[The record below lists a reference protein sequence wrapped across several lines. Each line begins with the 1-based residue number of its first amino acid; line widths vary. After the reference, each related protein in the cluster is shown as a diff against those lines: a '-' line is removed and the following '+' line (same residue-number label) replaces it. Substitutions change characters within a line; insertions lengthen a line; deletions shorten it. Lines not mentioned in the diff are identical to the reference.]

1 MMNTLIITS
10 PGSQI
15 EIIQNFCKQAFEE
28 SADENMSLRDDKDSP
43 SLLKHIKYNTIP
55 MITAVTNGKEIISL
69 SGVQKLNSDVGIL
82 GKRFYTLKK
91 FRRSPM
97 GKPNNF
103 FQDYM
108 YQPQLQW
115 ASDNKF
121 KVLLITFN
129 EHNKRLIPVLQRE
142 QKKGRSFESF
152 RKLSKKLFIN
162 STDQHVLYK
171 ILDTNYDIEK
181 ILK

>member
-1 MMNTLIITS
+1 
-10 PGSQI
+10 
-15 EIIQNFCKQAFEE
+15 
-28 SADENMSLRDDKDSP
+28 
-43 SLLKHIKYNTIP
+43 
-55 MITAVTNGKEIISL
+55 
-69 SGVQKLNSDVGIL
+69 
-82 GKRFYTLKK
+82 
-91 FRRSPM
+91 
-97 GKPNNF
+97 
-103 FQDYM
+103 M

-152 RKLSKKLFIN
+152 KKLSKKLFIN

-171 ILDTNYDIEK
+171 ILDPNCDIEK